1 MQKKVSYLHLLP
13 DGELPPMKDTTPF
26 LAIVLIEDE
35 VSEMWRWDASRW
47 LVESGCRFML
57 AWGRECTAWEEAVQ
71 EANQEA
77 FDYEDIPE
85 DSLVMTTAHEDEDVE
100 EVFWFARHRAAH
112 PACPLNRVLILHI
125 AAQPRK
131 EELEAAWADA

>member
-1 MQKKVSYLHLLP
+1 MQKTVSYLHLLP

-57 AWGRECTAWEEAVQ
+57 AWGKDCSAWDDSVD
-71 EANQEA
+71 EANLEA
-77 FDYEDIPE
+77 FNYEDIPPE
-85 DSLVMTTAHEDEDVE
+85 KFVMTTWHEDEDME
-100 EVFWFARHRAAH
+100 EVFWFAKHRAAH
-112 PACPLNRVLILHI
+112 PALPLYRTLIVHI
-125 AAQPRK
+125 AAQARK
-131 EELEAAWADA
+131 ADIEAAWADA